1 MLKKRYLTGKVLAG
15 ITLGMCCA
23 GLSAQQFE
31 RDIQLAKELNAINL
45 QDYAQQLIDGL
56 LAENQNNQELLAQ
69 KAENFVA
76 QGKMDEAMKIIN
88 GLDKNSPAYY
98 NAQAGIGIFYVR
110 QRKFAEGLPMLV
122 LVKEY
127 AIRNGYLNQY
137 KTALAWLLTAYQDQG
152 KAAEAQ
158 ELLAIL
164 AKLEEGNTE
173 RSEREMKLAQAR
185 YGLSCIE
192 NMKTTSAE
200 RLKTLQDEYNAKR
213 KAAATDAAKKKTLDW
228 LEGQRK
234 NHWNNYSKAIKGGNA
249 NAAKTHGTNY
259 YNVYKNIAKTIG
271 MDEKAAVELASL
283 EKVKALQPS
292 RLELILKGRASLK
305 PEEVA
310 SLAIKD
316 NNDWQDVVYQAI
328 VDMEEVQ
335 WGGLDSCFFM
345 AAANLMQAY
354 YHLGQYE
361 KALTIYRK
369 NKALFVQCDAEYKKN
384 GEAIEN
390 SPTADA
396 RMWEGYNCLALAKQF
411 EAQKKSKEA
420 LQYYKRA
427 FVAFGQLL
435 MNYPKHRDGAKN
447 YPVLLEIVEK
457 LKALDPRMS
466 NALDTQL
473 ARVPKPELK
482 ASAKN
487 AEEEIVE
494 LVPPLPAQQFKD
506 GNLLASENMK
516 KDRTANKSTD
526 ADWAKC
532 REHFK
537 VVDAE
542 LTPIMLGNRLSTGL
556 PKVLNHLMIANAY
569 LAADPDANAWNLFK
583 FCSLVQLSEFM
594 HRDNDLVHHG
604 IVVGANAL
612 WIYAERAE
620 TAGKHDVAL
629 RMQNEAMTIY
639 ETFLRL
645 APSHPYA
652 PNVAIRLASI
662 EFIRANKLGQK
673 INDMEKSGATQA
685 EIDKVKK
692 EWIGG
697 FDRALARFEFIFN
710 NFSNR
715 KEFIDKSYELAIES
729 YRLTQRFVEAADMCD
744 RFCAAGSNDQ
754 LKLLKAKMDTA
765 SHLYRHVQ
773 DNLQTRNK
781 ELEAEISKIKD
792 PERPVNLTPEVLAV
806 LEKGK
811 DTPDN
816 KANKELTEARTQ
828 KAAYDKALEEYKTKL
843 EDFKPQLA
851 KRQKFE
857 AEVAA
862 NQKQIDKLVK
872 RAIDALLE
880 LRSWVQQGIKATD
893 QNKIDTEI
901 YRGDTLLPWLYLEI
915 ANIHTWKIN
924 LLKAEIEK
932 IDSDESISENEK
944 VQEKKLLREKIAEQT
959 ELQIKNWADAIKN
972 YNTVVDKYEAKELQ
986 KEANDKN
993 NYKSIVP
1000 AYMLQAAMLYLNID
1014 DRLKELIEMAKEMPH
1029 LQQKSAVFKQQQEN
1043 ALNESQQISEELYR
1057 KYKDRPEGKDVQYYL
1072 ARTLY
1077 KSGKY
1082 AQALVRFYKF
1092 WDPKENLKQTLNV
1105 SKYREISTMLLEC
1118 PDPTQK
1124 VNAADI
1130 ASKATEE
1137 LLKKLNGEI
1146 KLEEW
1151 VVPATAERLKN
1162 NPEEFRKYVEAM
1174 KNQLNKNLAKA
1185 NGVIADYFL
1194 EQEKDLQKATPYL
1207 QKALKAYL
1215 DLIPD
1220 SMRHKSVNPDYY
1232 DILFARAEIR
1242 KTLKQYDAAS
1252 KDLIAASRR
1261 ANSGSSNGPNVVG
1274 YYYKAQNELGKLY
1287 RLMGETQ
1294 KAHGAFM
1301 IIAALNFAKP
1311 DPKNI
1316 PVITSE
1322 SSPKVRLEANA
1333 AIEGLKALE
1342 EAVYWSAVTA
1352 NSLGNSETAKQMA
1365 QKYLDN
1371 FPDGRFVGEA
1381 KRLK

>member
-31 RDIQLAKELNAINL
+31 RDIQLAKELNDINL
-45 QDYAQQLIDGL
+45 QDYAQNLIDGL
-56 LAENQNNQELLAQ
+56 LKENQNNQELLAQ

-122 LVKEY
+122 TVKEY
-127 AIRNGYLNQY
+127 AIQNGYLNQY

-164 AKLEEGNTE
+164 AKLEEGDTE
-173 RSEREMKLAQAR
+173 RSAREMKLAQAR

-200 RLKTLQDEYNAKR
+200 RLKILKDEYNAKW
-213 KAAATDAAKKKTLDW
+213 KATAVDAAKKKTLDG
-228 LEGQRK
+228 LEGQRR
-234 NHWNNYSKAIKGGNA
+234 NHWNNYSKSIMGGNA

-283 EKVKALQPS
+283 EKVKALQPG
-292 RLELILKGRASLK
+292 RLKLILKGRASLS
-305 PEEVA
+305 PQEVNV
-310 SLAIKD
+310 LAIKD

-335 WGGLDSCFFM
+335 WGGLDSSFFM

-354 YHLGQYE
+354 YHLGQHE

-369 NKALFVQCDAEYKKN
+369 NKNLFVQCDAEYKKN

-396 RMWEGYNCLALAKQF
+396 RMWEGYNCLSLAKQF
-411 EAQKKSKEA
+411 EAKKNQKQA

-482 ASAKN
+482 ASSSN
-487 AEEEIVE
+487 AEVEIVE

-506 GNLLASENMK
+506 GNALASDNMK

-526 ADWAKC
+526 ADWEKC

-542 LTPIMLGNRLSTGL
+542 LTPIMQGNRLSTGL
-556 PKVLNHLMIANAY
+556 PKVLNHLLIANGY
-569 LAADPDANAWNLFK
+569 LAAPNADGWNLFK
-583 FCSLVQLSEFM
+583 FRSLVELGEFM
-594 HRDNDLVHHG
+594 YRDNDLVHHG

-612 WIYAERAE
+612 WMYAERCEA
-620 TAGKHDVAL
+620 AGKHDIAL
-629 RMQNEAMTIY
+629 QLQNEAMDVY

-652 PNVAIRLASI
+652 PNVAIRLASMD
-662 EFIRANKLGQK
+662 FVRANKLGEK
-673 INDMEKSGATQA
+673 INEMQKTGASLE
-685 EIDKVKK
+685 EISKTKK
-692 EWIGG
+692 EWIAG

-729 YRLTQRFVEAADMCD
+729 YRLTGRLIEAADMCD
-744 RFCAAGSNDQ
+744 RFCASGSEDS
-754 LKLLKAKMDTA
+754 LKILKAKMDAA
-765 SHLYRHVQ
+765 SNLYRHVQ
-773 DNLQTRNK
+773 EKLLTRNK
-781 ELEAEISKIKD
+781 ELDAEIKSIVE
-792 PERPVNLTPEVLAV
+792 PEEPAELTPDTLAL
-806 LEKGK
+806 LEKEKNTQPGEK
-811 DTPDN
+811 ESQ
-816 KANKELTEARTQ
+816 ELTEA
-828 KAAYDKALEEYKTKL
+828 KALKVAYDKALEDYKRKV
-843 EDFKPQLA
+843 EDFKPQAEKREILKKELA
-851 KRQKFE
+851 D
-857 AEVAA
+857 
-862 NQKQIDKLVK
+862 NQKQVIEITNRAVK
-872 RAIDALLE
+872 AIQE
-880 LRSWVQQGIKATD
+880 LRNWTKPGSAFLSGIKNPDAATG
-893 QNKIDTEI
+893 KIKTEC
-901 YRGDTLLPWLYLEI
+901 YRADTLLPWLYLEI
-915 ANIHTWKIN
+915 ANIYAGRIKQ
-924 LLKAEIEK
+924 LEAEILAIE
-932 IDSDESISENEK
+932 SDKKLSE
-944 VQEKKLLREKIAEQT
+944 QEKKDITANLKSEITTQKVPLLE
-959 ELQIKNWADAIKN
+959 NWNSAVRN
-972 YNTVVDKYEAKELQ
+972 YLVVAQKYEAQEQQ
-986 KEANDKN
+986 KEARDKQN
-993 NYKSIVP
+993 KNIIPSYL
-1000 AYMLQAAMLYLNID
+1000 LQAAMLYLNIAD
-1014 DRLKELIEMAKEMPH
+1014 MTEEKAKQTAVLAEAEKVSNELR
-1029 LQQKSAVFKQQQEN
+1029 S
-1043 ALNESQQISEELYR
+1043 
-1057 KYKDRPEGKDVQYYL
+1057 KYSDKPEGKNVQYYL

-1082 AQALVRFYKF
+1082 DQALKLFYEF
-1092 WDPKENLKQTLNV
+1092 WKEGNQELKDTLNV
-1105 SKYREISTMLLEC
+1105 SKYREISTMMLEC
-1118 PDPTQK
+1118 PDPAQR

-1130 ASKATEE
+1130 SQKATTE
-1137 LLKKLNGEI
+1137 LLNMLNGKGKFDI
-1146 KLEEW
+1146 NDW
-1151 VVPATAERLKN
+1151 VVAQTAERFRQNK
-1162 NPEEFRKYVEAM
+1162 EEFQKYVENM
-1174 KNQLNKNLAKA
+1174 RSMLNRNKAKA
-1185 NGVIADYFL
+1185 NMVIANYFL
-1194 EQEKDLQKATPYL
+1194 AQKDQNTAKSYL
-1207 QKALKAYL
+1207 QAALSAYL
-1215 DLIPD
+1215 ELIPD
-1220 SMRHKSVNPDYY
+1220 NMRHKSDNPDYY
-1232 DILFARAEIR
+1232 ENLFNRAEIR
-1242 KTLKQYDAAS
+1242 RVMKNYDAAS

-1261 ANSGSSNGPNVVG
+1261 ANSGSSKGPSVVG

-1287 RLMGETQ
+1287 LEQGDTK

-1301 IIAALNFAKP
+1301 IVAALNFKKP
-1311 DPKNI
+1311 DPADI
-1316 PVITSE
+1316 PTVDQDA
-1322 SSPKVRLEANA
+1322 SPRLKLEADA
-1333 AIEGLKALE
+1333 AKAGITALE
-1342 EAVYWSAVTA
+1342 ETVYLSAKTA
-1352 NSLGNSETAKQMA
+1352 SDLGDTATAQRMA
-1365 QKYLDN
+1365 KRYLEN
-1371 FPDGRFVGEA
+1371 FPNGKFTGEA
-1381 KRLK
+1381 KRLAQ

>member
-15 ITLGMCCA
+15 ITFGMCCA

-31 RDIQLAKELNAINL
+31 RDIQLAKELNNINL
-45 QDYAQQLIDGL
+45 QDYAQNLIDGL

-76 QGKMDEAMKIIN
+76 QGKMDEAKKIVN

-122 LVKEY
+122 TVKEY
-127 AIRNGYLNQY
+127 AIQNGYLNQY
-137 KTALAWLLTAYQDQG
+137 KAALAWLLTAYQDQG

-164 AKLEEGNTE
+164 AKLEEGDTE
-173 RSEREMKLAQAR
+173 RSAREMKLAQAR

-200 RLKTLQDEYNAKR
+200 RLKTLKDEYNAKW
-213 KAAATDAAKKKTLDW
+213 KATAVDAAKKKTLDG
-228 LEGQRK
+228 LEGQRR
-234 NHWNNYSKAIKGGNA
+234 NHWNNYSKSIMGGNA

-283 EKVKALQPS
+283 EKVKALQPG
-292 RLELILKGRASLK
+292 RLKLILKGRASLS
-305 PEEVA
+305 PQEVNV
-310 SLAIKD
+310 LAIKD

-354 YHLGQYE
+354 YHLEQHE

-369 NKALFVQCDAEYKKN
+369 NKNLFVQCDAEYKKN
-384 GEAIEN
+384 GEPIEN

-411 EAQKKSKEA
+411 EAKKNQKQA

-435 MNYPKHRDGAKN
+435 MNYPKHRDGANN
-447 YPVLLEIVEK
+447 YPVLLEIVDK

-482 ASAKN
+482 ASSSN
-487 AEEEIVE
+487 TEVEIVE

-506 GNLLASENMK
+506 GSALASDNMK

-526 ADWAKC
+526 AGWAKC
-532 REHFK
+532 REYFK

-556 PKVLNHLMIANAY
+556 PKVLNHLLIANAY

-612 WIYAERAE
+612 WMYAERAE
-620 TAGKHDVAL
+620 AAGKHDVAL
-629 RMQNEAMTIY
+629 RMQNETMTIY

-652 PNVAIRLASI
+652 PNVAIRLASV
-662 EFIRANKLGQK
+662 EFIRANKLGEK
-673 INDMEKSGATQA
+673 INELQKQGASLA
-685 EIDKVKK
+685 EIEAVKK
-692 EWIGG
+692 EWIAG

-729 YRLTQRFVEAADMCD
+729 YRLTGRLLEAADMCD
-744 RFCAAGSNDQ
+744 RFCAAGSEDS
-754 LKLLKAKMDTA
+754 LKILKAKMDTA
-765 SHLYRHVQ
+765 SNLYRHVQ
-773 DNLQTRNK
+773 ENLLTRNK
-781 ELEAEISKIKD
+781 ELNAEIQQITD
-792 PERPVNLTPEVLAV
+792 PVEPAELTPEILAI
-806 LEKGK
+806 LEKAK
-811 DTPDN
+811 DAAPGE
-816 KANKELTEARTQ
+816 KENKELTEAKEL
-828 KAAYDKALEEYKTKL
+828 KAAYDKALAEYKIKV
-843 EDFKPQLA
+843 EDFKPQA
-851 KRQKFE
+851 EKRERLKNE
-857 AEVAA
+857 LAA
-862 NQKQIDKLVK
+862 NQNQIIEITN
-872 RAIDALLE
+872 RAIKAIQE
-880 LRSWVQQGIKATD
+880 LRNWTKPGSAFLSGIKNPDAATG
-893 QNKIDTEI
+893 KIKTEC
-901 YRGDTLLPWLYLEI
+901 YRADTLLPWLYLEI
-915 ANIHTWKIN
+915 ANIYAGRVK
-924 LLKAEIEK
+924 LLETEIQAIE
-932 IDSDESISENEK
+932 SDKKFSE
-944 VQEKKLLREKIAEQT
+944 QEKKDLIANLKSEITTQKGPLI
-959 ELQIKNWADAIKN
+959 ELWENAVRN
-972 YNTVVDKYEAKELQ
+972 YLIVANKYEAQEQQ
-986 KEANDKN
+986 KEAQNKQNKN
-993 NYKSIVP
+993 IIPSYL
-1000 AYMLQAAMLYLNID
+1000 LQAAMLYLNIAD
-1014 DRLKELIEMAKEMPH
+1014 MTEEKEK
-1029 LQQKSAVFKQQQEN
+1029 QVAVLAEAEKVS
-1043 ALNESQQISEELYR
+1043 NELR
-1057 KYKDRPEGKDVQYYL
+1057 NKYSDQPEGKNVQYYL

-1082 AQALVRFYKF
+1082 DQSLKLFYDF
-1092 WDPKENLKQTLNV
+1092 WKEGNQELKDTLNV
-1105 SKYREISTMLLEC
+1105 SKYREISAMMLEC
-1118 PDPTQK
+1118 PDPAHQ

-1130 ASKATEE
+1130 SQKATTE
-1137 LLKKLNGEI
+1137 LLNMLNGKSKFDI
-1146 KLEEW
+1146 NEW
-1151 VVPATAERLKN
+1151 VVAKTA
-1162 NPEEFRKYVEAM
+1162 EEFRKDKVKFEKYVENM
-1174 KNQLNKNLAKA
+1174 RSMLNRNKAKA
-1185 NGVIADYFL
+1185 NMVIANYFL
-1194 EQEKDLQKATPYL
+1194 AQKDQAKAKPYL
-1207 QKALKAYL
+1207 NAALSAYL
-1215 DLIPD
+1215 ELIPD
-1220 SMRHKSVNPDYY
+1220 NMRHKSDNPDYY
-1232 DILFARAEIR
+1232 ENLFNRAEIR
-1242 KTLKQYDAAS
+1242 RVMKDYDAAS

-1261 ANSGSSNGPNVVG
+1261 ANSGSSKGPSVVG

-1287 RLMGETQ
+1287 LEQGDTK

-1301 IIAALNFAKP
+1301 IVAALNFTKP
-1311 DPKNI
+1311 EI
-1316 PVITSE
+1316 PVVDNNA
-1322 SSPKVRLEANA
+1322 SPRAKLEADA
-1333 AIEGLKALE
+1333 AKSGVFALE
-1342 EAVYWSAVTA
+1342 EAIFMSAKTA
-1352 NSLGNSETAKQMA
+1352 SSLGDTATARSMA
-1365 QKYLDN
+1365 DKYLKN

-1381 KRLK
+1381 NRLK